1 MSDPNT
7 LRILEIDGGGE
18 RGYLSNSFLKLFVQL
33 WGANPATLF
42 SQFDVICGTSV
53 GGMMAL
59 SLAYGLSLDQINTF
73 LTVQGPYIFTL
84 GVTPPNPPPPLIPPP
99 TPSIRPGATAK
110 VALLLTNTPF
120 YQSSGPL
127 AAQYGYGLLKAT
139 LEAQFGTGTLQ
150 NLKTNV
156 IIPTYRQDTSTYTL
170 CSNLGYPDFVAQNEL
185 ISNVALATGSA
196 PIYLPPLI
204 LSNTAPGRL
213 NGTYIDGGIYQNNPS
228 SFGRTLAEM
237 IKPTAS
243 RCCILSIGTGL
254 GEQGFDPGNP
264 DIVDY
269 RVQSLVQQLKQLSVS
284 NPFVASPTDSI
295 KLLFQ
300 LFDIACTGG
309 QESVAKALDL
319 ESTYALTQ
327 LYYYRFQPILDPNVN
342 TELDNT
348 DPEILAYY
356 DMVAQD
362 WFTNDIDNIATFLG
376 HLTA

>member
-18 RGYLSNSFLKLFVQL
+18 RGYLSNSFLKLFVDL
-33 WGANPATLF
+33 WGVDPTTLYK
-42 SQFDVICGTSV
+42 QFDVICGTSV

-84 GVTPPNPPPPLIPPP
+84 GVTPPNVPPPLIPPIA
-99 TPSIRPGATAK
+99 PSMRPGSIAK
-110 VALLLTNTPF
+110 VGLLLAGIPF

-150 NLKTNV
+150 DLKTNV

-170 CSNLGYPDFVAQNEL
+170 CSNLGYPDFSAQNEL

-196 PIYLPPLI
+196 PIYLPPLV
-204 LSNTAPGRL
+204 LSNTTPGTL
-213 NGTYIDGGIYQNNPS
+213 NGTYIDGGIYQNNPA

-243 RCCILSIGTGL
+243 RCCVLSIGTGL
-254 GEQGFDPGNP
+254 GEMGFDPGNP
-264 DIVDY
+264 DIVDP
-269 RVQSLVQQLKQLSVS
+269 RVQPMINQLKMNNLGLD
-284 NPFVASPTDSI
+284 SPTDNI
-295 KLLFQ
+295 ALLFK

-309 QESVAKALDL
+309 QESVAKSLDL
-319 ESTYALTQ
+319 ESRYALTQ
-327 LYYYRFQPILDPNVN
+327 LYYYRFQPTLDPNLN

-356 DMVAQD
+356 DMVAKNVFD
-362 WFTNDIDNIATFLG
+362 EDIENIAAFLG